1 MQLACDLFEMYINP
15 KRKFWMP
22 KYSINLSMEVEFDDK
37 YLYFHLPFTDLQA
50 TYLNTLIQSE

>member
-1 MQLACDLFEMYINP
+1 
-15 KRKFWMP
+15 MP
-22 KYSINLSMEVEFDDK
+22 MYSINLSMEVEFDDK